1 MAARGAGTAGGTGC
15 RSLPMLAQPSQ
26 GGGDVL
32 LERKLNFSSRKK
44 MQLLGGHFS
53 DQWHSNVGTI

>member
-15 RSLPMLAQPSQ
+15 SSLPMLAQPSQ

-32 LERKLNFSSRKK
+32 LERKWNFSSRKK
-44 MQLLGGHFS
+44 MQLLGGFS
-53 DQWHSNVGTI
+53 LTSGTTM